1 MLRRLRVRRRPSYAS
16 HLCAITTAIL
26 LLISVSLL
34 HSRLTSD
41 RPTNPL
47 LLSNDAVSLSDHLLD
62 DGDPED
68 LKNLTGSDDRIDEL
82 DDGDSDP
89 SKIPNEDEIL
99 RGVELE
105 DDDDK
110 DQKKPSVLVSGYYFD
125 HVSNVIRHAFDKKSI
140 DLWED
145 YVAFDANLGLGSE
158 DLSRGVFGSD
168 DIPVDDNVR
177 RKVGEVKGIEDA
189 LLLNV
194 GGRVSPLREGWGDWF
209 DKKGDFLRR
218 DKMFKSNLELL
229 NPLNNPLLQDPD
241 GVGLTGLTR
250 GDKMVMKGLV
260 SEFKNAPF
268 LIRKA
273 PEIGNVKGIKDGGK
287 VVESEM
293 KVAERKTLGDNVGK
307 STVSERGVVGSGRD
321 GKRVDSVVSDSGSKS
336 VDGNVW
342 SEFSGQVYADG
353 KRWGYYPGLDG
364 HLSFSNFMDA
374 FFRKGR
380 CSTRIFMVWNSPPWA
395 FSVRHQRGLE
405 SLLVHNPDACVVI
418 FSETIELNLFDGF
431 VKDGFKVAVAMPN
444 LDELLK
450 DTPTHIFA
458 SVWLDWKKTKFYST
472 HLSELVRLASLYKY
486 GGIYL
491 DSDII
496 VLRALSSLNNTV
508 GLENEHSES
517 DINGAVMAFDK
528 HSPFIWDCLTEFYST
543 YDDTLLRWNGAELLT
558 RVGKSF
564 LNKKSPFNKKM
575 ELKLQPSSAFFP
587 ISRDNIT
594 SFFTT
599 PSTTSE
605 RSLQDGLFK
614 KILNES
620 VTFHFWNSL
629 TSALIP
635 EPDSLV
641 AKLINHSCIRCSD
654 VL

>member
-1 MLRRLRVRRRPSYAS
+1 M
-16 HLCAITTAIL
+16 
-26 LLISVSLL
+26 
-34 HSRLTSD
+34 
-41 RPTNPL
+41 
-47 LLSNDAVSLSDHLLD
+47 
-62 DGDPED
+62 
-68 LKNLTGSDDRIDEL
+68 
-82 DDGDSDP
+82 
-89 SKIPNEDEIL
+89 
-99 RGVELE
+99 
-105 DDDDK
+105 
-110 DQKKPSVLVSGYYFD
+110 SGYYFD
-125 HVSNVIRHAFDKKSI
+125 HVSNVIRRAFNKKSI

-145 YVAFDANLGLGSE
+145 YVNFDVNLGLGLE

-168 DIPVDDNVR
+168 DIPVDENVR

-189 LLLNV
+189 LLLKV

-241 GVGLTGLTR
+241 GAGVTGLTKSDR
-250 GDKMVMKGLV
+250 LVLKGLV
-260 SEFKNAPF
+260 SEFKNVPF
-268 LIRKA
+268 LVRKP
-273 PEIGNVKGIKDGGK
+273 PEIGNVDGGGVRGGGK
-287 VVESEM
+287 DVESEI
-293 KVAERKTLGDNVGK
+293 KVAERKTLGDNVVN
-307 STVSERGVVGSGRD
+307 SSVSEQGVVGSGSD
-321 GKRVDSVVSDSGSKS
+321 AKKVDLVVGDTGSKS

-353 KRWGYYPGLDG
+353 RRWGYYPGLDG

-380 CSTRIFMVWNSPPWA
+380 CSMRIFMVWNSAPWA

-405 SLLVHNPDACVVI
+405 SLLFHNPDACVVI
-418 FSETIELNLFDGF
+418 FSETIELNLFDSF
-431 VKDGFKVAVAMPN
+431 AKDGFKVAVAMPN

-450 DTPTHIFA
+450 DTPAHIFA

-472 HLSELVRLASLYKY
+472 HFSELIRLASLYKY

-491 DSDII
+491 DSDIV
-496 VLRALSSLNNTV
+496 VLQPLSSLNNTV
-508 GLENEHSES
+508 GLENEHNGSNL
-517 DINGAVMAFDK
+517 NGAVMAFRK

-543 YDDTLLRWNGAELLT
+543 YDDTLVRWNGAELLT
-558 RVGKSF
+558 RVSKSF
-564 LNKKSPFNKKM
+564 LNRKSPFDKQM
-575 ELKLQPSSAFFP
+575 ELKLQPSFAFFP
-587 ISRDNIT
+587 ISRDDIT

-599 PSTTSE
+599 PSSTSE
-605 RSLQDGLFK
+605 RALQDGLFK
-614 KILNES
+614 KILDES

-641 AKLINHSCIRCSD
+641 ARLINHSCIRCSD